1 MASKGKKQ
9 KGIIRWKKAKK
20 GKRTKRAKRRGTT
33 PVFPVHRDQR

>member
-1 MASKGKKQ
+1 MASLGKKQ